1 MLGFR
6 ERSISADD
14 GASLHAF
21 IHDGE
26 TAPVLMLHDLGMDA
40 RYWEPFLA
48 AALHRQPK
56 LAVAAIDL
64 RGHGGSELGSET
76 SRKRM
81 VKDLRKWIQQLEIDP
96 PIVVGHGYGA
106 DIALAADFIGAAIA
120 VNPAFGRAPANV
132 EADLHMPAAVTGPV
146 SEDALRMCEIGANA
160 AKPIRRSR
168 RDPESFF
175 VLSEPADLGPDALTD
190 CLELAV
196 DVQHWQ
202 NGSRHLP
209 IESPT
214 GLAALVLGVL
224 EEVA

>member
-6 ERSISADD
+6 ERSITADD
-14 GASLHAF
+14 GTALHGY

-26 TAPVLMLHDLGMDA
+26 TAPVLLLHDLGTDA
-40 RYWEPFLA
+40 CYWEPFLT
-48 AALHRQPK
+48 AALAQVPN
-56 LAVAAIDL
+56 LAIAALDL
-64 RGHGGSELGSET
+64 RGHGGSDVGTET

-81 VKDLRKWIQQLEIDP
+81 VKDLRKWTQQLDIDP

-106 DIALAADFIGAAIA
+106 DIALAADFVAAVVA
-120 VNPAFGRAPANV
+120 VNPAFGRPSAGMD
-132 EADLHMPAAVTGPV
+132 ADLMTPGGVRGPL
-146 SEDALRMCEIGANA
+146 SADALRMCEVGAAA
-160 AKPIRRSR
+160 AKPLRRGR

-175 VLSEPADLGPDALTD
+175 ILSDPADLGAEALPN
-190 CLELAV
+190 CLEVAV
-196 DVQHWQ
+196 DVQRWQ